1 VTLVGITS
9 AIGVLAMNIAE
20 MTRAIGAA
28 NTDTKE
34 ADGMIIVAMHGKDA
48 TRTGADA
55 TKITSIDA
63 NKHSELNLSHCKT
76 SSKQFYIYFSLIQT
90 SF

>member
-1 VTLVGITS
+1 MTLVGITS
-9 AIGVLAMNIAE
+9 AIGELATNIAE

-34 ADGMIIVAMHGKDA
+34 AGGMIIVAVHGKDA

-55 TKITSIDA
+55 TKMTSIDA
-63 NKHSELNLSHCKT
+63 NKHSELNLSLQT